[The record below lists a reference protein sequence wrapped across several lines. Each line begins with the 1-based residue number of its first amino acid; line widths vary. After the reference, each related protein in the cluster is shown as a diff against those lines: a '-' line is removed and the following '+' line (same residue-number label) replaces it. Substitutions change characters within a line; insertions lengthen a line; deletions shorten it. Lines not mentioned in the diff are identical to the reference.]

1 MAGIP
6 DKMRQNWVRIESKTP
21 PRLRQTGFS
30 FCLHKILGRDLPT
43 RIEQTNRFPDALSFT
58 CDFLSIGNNE
68 IWSEVL
74 GMLMK

>member
-1 MAGIP
+1 
-6 DKMRQNWVRIESKTP
+6 
-21 PRLRQTGFS
+21 LRQTGFS